1 MRSRRATALASSLV
15 CAIVASGSTSC
26 RTVYVKVPIPPPP
39 LASEEVRLELH
50 ALEGTET
57 CEATRDFLLDEVGP
71 YFAGLRAIRR

>member
-1 MRSRRATALASSLV
+1 
-15 CAIVASGSTSC
+15 
-26 RTVYVKVPIPPPP
+26 VYVKAPIPPPP
-39 LASEEVRLELH
+39 LAGEEVRLELH